1 MQAFGMRFLDLLERS
16 VIVQGLVTVGFV
28 GTAMVLYVRGQEVPQ
43 ALQSMIILVLGFWFG
58 TKTQYSIDQNRM
70 NRKG

>member
-1 MQAFGMRFLDLLERS
+1 MQAVGMRFLDLLERS

-28 GTAMVLYVRGQEVPQ
+28 ATAMVLYVRGDEVPM
-43 ALQSMIILVLGFWFG
+43 ALQNVIVLVLGFWFG

-70 NRKG
+70 SRKG

>member
-1 MQAFGMRFLDLLERS
+1 MQEFGMKFLELLERS

-28 GTAMVLYVRGQEVPQ
+28 GTAMVLYVRGDEVPQ
-43 ALQSMIILVLGFWFG
+43 ALQSVIVLVLGFWFG